1 MYTPENYQKFYEAK
15 FGEFFKLHFEDKDLN
30 KAVFETY
37 KDTIIKILAAQNR
50 ISLMYDSFGIIMDN
64 KSLYRK
70 LSDDNKK
77 KLKDYHAL
85 FEVLISKYQEIVDF
99 ISEYA

>member
-15 FGEFFKLHFEDKDLN
+15 CEEFIKFHFEDKDLN

-37 KDTIIKILAAQNR
+37 KDTIIKILATQNR
-50 ISLMYDSFGIIMDN
+50 ILLTFDSFGIIMN
-64 KSLYRK
+64 NRLLYKR
-70 LSDDNKK
+70 LSDDNKE

-85 FEVLISKYQEIVDF
+85 FEMLISKYQEIVDF